1 MKPWPKAALF
11 IFFRRHRQQPSLL
24 HGRKQRPKRI
34 HRLFLA
40 AVAEDGCEIR
50 IPTDAVAPPILG
62 IDVEDSCDWGTT
74 MSIHAS
80 RTRRIGPC
88 FSTALI
94 VLIASGAVA
103 NAQEHPTQEQPKPT
117 QEQPTREQPTQ
128 EQPTQEQPTQTQPQ
142 LQQAP
147 ATATV
152 PTSPKLAPAITSWQ
166 QAVVARLARFQR
178 YPAQAKGA
186 TGVVNLSFSIDRRGH
201 VLNSRVI
208 KSSGSAV
215 LDTEAL
221 SLLARAAPLPP
232 PPAGVPD
239 SDLTFVVPIRFLIR

>member
-1 MKPWPKAALF
+1 
-11 IFFRRHRQQPSLL
+11 
-24 HGRKQRPKRI
+24 
-34 HRLFLA
+34 
-40 AVAEDGCEIR
+40 
-50 IPTDAVAPPILG
+50 
-62 IDVEDSCDWGTT
+62 

-103 NAQEHPTQEQPKPT
+103 NAQGQPSQEQPS
-117 QEQPTREQPTQ
+117 QEQPSQPTQ

>member
-1 MKPWPKAALF
+1 
-11 IFFRRHRQQPSLL
+11 
-24 HGRKQRPKRI
+24 
-34 HRLFLA
+34 
-40 AVAEDGCEIR
+40 
-50 IPTDAVAPPILG
+50 
-62 IDVEDSCDWGTT
+62 

-88 FSTALI
+88 LSSALI
-94 VLIASGAVA
+94 ALIASGAVA
-103 NAQEHPTQEQPKPT
+103 NAQGQPAQERPS
-117 QEQPTREQPTQ
+117 
-128 EQPTQEQPTQTQPQ
+128 QEQPTQTQPQPQ

-152 PTSPKLAPAITSWQ
+152 PTSPKLAPAIASWQ

-178 YPAQAKGA
+178 YPAQAKDA
-186 TGVVNLSFSIDRRGH
+186 TGVVNLSFSIDRQGH

-215 LDTEAL
+215 LDTEGL
-221 SLLARAAPLPP
+221 SLLKRAAPLPP

-239 SDLTFVVPIRFLIR
+239 SDLTFVVPIRFVLK

>member
-1 MKPWPKAALF
+1 
-11 IFFRRHRQQPSLL
+11 
-24 HGRKQRPKRI
+24 
-34 HRLFLA
+34 
-40 AVAEDGCEIR
+40 VAEDGCEIR

-74 MSIHAS
+74 MYAS
-80 RTRRIGPC
+80 RARRIGLC
-88 FSTALI
+88 FSSALI
-94 VLIASGAVA
+94 ALFISGAVA
-103 NAQEHPTQEQPKPT
+103 NAQGQPS
-117 QEQPTREQPTQ
+117 QEQPTQ
-128 EQPTQEQPTQTQPQ
+128 EQPTQEQPTQKQPTQEQP
-142 LQQAP
+142 QQAP
-147 ATATV
+147 TTVPV
-152 PTSPKLAPAITSWQ
+152 PTSPKLAPAIASWQ

-186 TGVVNLSFSIDRRGH
+186 TGVVNLSFSIDRQGH

-221 SLLARAAPLPP
+221 SLLKRAAPLAP

-239 SDLTFVVPIRFLIR
+239 SDLTFVVPIRFVLK